1 VTSFPVST
9 KKPIVALQWLVAIA
23 PSYLVIAI
31 HDWNITDPI
40 PALLILTG
48 LISAVALQ
56 RIPKKL
62 LEKRSTELGF

>member
-31 HDWNITDPI
+31 HDWNITDPN

-48 LISAVALQ
+48 LISAVALSAHS
-56 RIPKKL
+56 
-62 LEKRSTELGF
+62 EEAS